1 MCPDLGVLC
10 MVTIRFIK
18 SKLAYMYTVVFFFF
32 LVHLIFI
39 LLYQFIFI
47 LTFYILGLQI
57 IPVNV
62 VRFW

>member
-1 MCPDLGVLC
+1 